1 VSSGGAAG
9 EQTLLAV
16 AHEAARAGAE
26 ELTARFAAG
35 HTGVRFKST
44 PTDPVS
50 DADLAAEA
58 AIRAVITRE
67 RPGDAIIGE
76 EGGATG
82 GGSELRWVVDPL
94 DGTVN
99 YLHGIPEFA
108 VSIACEDA
116 DGGLA
121 AVVLNPVS
129 GETFAATRSG
139 PATLDGSPISGA
151 DCSELSR
158 ALVATGFAYDAEVRG
173 VQSRALARVLP
184 PRRRGARPVRLRLGH
199 LRRVL
204 RARRQALGHR
214 GRDAHLPARRA
225 RRADAGAGGDPPRGR
240 ARRQRRDRRR
250 AGGARQR
257 PARGVRSARR
267 LSG

>member
-184 PRRRGARPVRLRLGH
+184 RIAD
-199 LRRVL
+199 LRRHG
-204 RARRQALGHR
+204 AAALDLCGCASGIFDAFFER
-214 GRDAHLPARRA
+214 GVKPWDIA
-225 RRADAGAGGDPPRGR
+225 AGTLIC
-240 ARRQRRDRRR
+240 RR
-250 AGGARQR
+250 AGLVVRTLAPEGIL
-257 PARGVRSARR
+257 PAGVLVANAAIADE
-267 LSG
+267 LEALVNAPPEA